1 MNIKTHPN
9 RSATMSQSKRKVFTF
24 DEDDLEWINPMLLE
38 WEKENEGKKQGELVT
53 ALLKDYRES
62 RKPLGF
68 DLQSTMEKIRI
79 HTDRFRSALSSST
92 ETFRSKL
99 RDFLDQMK
107 SKAHD
112 IKVKLEEHLKT
123 TMEKIQT
130 LIASRRKM
138 Q

>member
-1 MNIKTHPN
+1 MNTKTLPN

-53 ALLKDYRES
+53 ALLNDYRENK
-62 RKPLGF
+62 KPSGF
-68 DLQSTMEKIRI
+68 DLQSTMDKIRI

-92 ETFRSKL
+92 EIFRSQL
-99 RDFLDQMK
+99 RDFLNQMK
-107 SKAHD
+107 RKSHD
-112 IKVKLEEHLKT
+112 LKVKLEDHLKT
-123 TMEKIQT
+123 TMEKIHI
-130 LIASRRKM
+130 LISSRREI